1 MQIGPDER
9 GDFHDM
15 GLDAQ
20 FVGQGLFLELGEE
33 LWNMGEFIEMGL
45 GGQSF
50 LRFGEKSLV
59 QKFDW
64 KSNNIF
70 IR

>member
-1 MQIGPDER
+1 
-9 GDFHDM
+9 
-15 GLDAQ
+15 
-20 FVGQGLFLELGEE
+20 
-33 LWNMGEFIEMGL
+33 MGEFIEMGL

-59 QKFDW
+59 QEFDRE
-64 KSNNIF
+64 SNNIF